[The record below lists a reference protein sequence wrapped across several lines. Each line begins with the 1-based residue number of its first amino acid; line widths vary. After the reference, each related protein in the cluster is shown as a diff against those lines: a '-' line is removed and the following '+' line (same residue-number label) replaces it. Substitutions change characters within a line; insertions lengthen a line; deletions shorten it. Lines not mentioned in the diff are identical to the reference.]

1 VKLEYPSSQEETTN
15 AVIAERKIMLFEK
28 ILRFMSA
35 L

>member
-15 AVIAERKIMLFEK
+15 AVIAERKMMDFEK
-28 ILRFMSA
+28 ILRFIST